1 MVDERSRDVS
11 TGFRL
16 GLRGLV
22 NKTNSILLGVSVP
35 VLALIFRASVSLLDG
50 QSPDGMYVS
59 LWMKGLQRKP
69 VDGVNERAIE
79 RQSPGKLSG
88 GLLISLLRSGY
99 RALKSSQS
107 IVKLWNC

>member
-1 MVDERSRDVS
+1 MSSYPIAHKFPDFVIVDPPLHELLIDSSFPTLKETLFV
-11 TGFRL
+11 
-16 GLRGLV
+16 RGETPL
-22 NKTNSILLGVSVP
+22 SVLP
-35 VLALIFRASVSLLDG
+35 RFE
-50 QSPDGMYVS
+50 
-59 LWMKGLQRKP
+59 GLQRKP

>member
-59 LWMKGLQRKP
+59 LWMKGFQRKP
-69 VDGVNERAIE
+69 LD
-79 RQSPGKLSG
+79 SG
-88 GLLISLLRSGY
+88 DEW
-99 RALKSSQS
+99 A
-107 IVKLWNC
+107 VED